1 MRINV
6 CPTILRHKRNGVGQP
21 RNSVYFDRM
30 EPQHNYEPDY
40 EAIKTLL
47 LEMAQEHNVAR
58 LLKKIVQQLAR
69 RPHIALARIWLIRE
83 GDCPCAA
90 REKACDDTV
99 RCLHLMASEGRPTA
113 DKQSDWS
120 RLDGDFS
127 RFPLGARKVGW
138 IAATG
143 KAVEVNDIV
152 KDSKWIARPEWARR
166 EGILGFGGQPLLYKG
181 EVLGVLAIFTRLR
194 LEHEELVWMRMIAD
208 HAATA
213 IANAR
218 AFEEINRLQ
227 EQLELECSYLR
238 EEIKE
243 ARAFG
248 DIVGESDALKS
259 VLKQVELVAPTDANV
274 IILGESGTGKE
285 LVAREIHKNSLRKD
299 RPLIKVNC
307 ASISREL
314 YESEFFGHVKGAFS
328 GALRDRAGR
337 FEAADGGTLFLD
349 EIGEIPLDLQS
360 KLLRVLQEGQYE
372 RVGDDVTRQV
382 DVRIIAATN
391 RNLKKDVAKGRFRQ
405 DLYYR
410 LNVFPIEVA
419 PLRSRKVDI
428 SLLAEHFLTLIQKR
442 GNRALPQLSSANL
455 SELQDY
461 DWPGN
466 VRELQNVIERAV
478 ITSQKGLLHFVLP
491 HEGSLIDSAKADPTG
506 FRSDDGEEVVPEFEM
521 RRRERQNIL
530 SALKRSNWKIYG
542 AGGAAQLLG
551 IKPTTLS
558 SRIKKMKIKKP
569 T

>member
-1 MRINV
+1 M
-6 CPTILRHKRNGVGQP
+6 CP
-21 RNSVYFDRM
+21 M
-30 EPQHNYEPDY
+30 EFTRDYRPDY
-40 EAIKTLL
+40 DSLKTLL
-47 LEMAQEHNVAR
+47 LEMAQEHAVAP
-58 LLKKIVQQLAR
+58 LLEMIVRQLAR
-69 RPHIALARIWLIRE
+69 RPHVALARIWLIKE
-83 GDCPCAA
+83 GGCPCPAQ
-90 REKACDDTV
+90 ESICDDKT
-99 RCLHLMASEGRPTA
+99 RCLHLMASRGKPLV
-113 DKQSDWS
+113 DKHADWS
-120 RLDGDFS
+120 RLDGEFS

-143 KAVEVNDIV
+143 KAVEVNDIE
-152 KDSKWIARPEWARR
+152 KDSKWIARPGWARK

-181 EVLGVLAIFTRLR
+181 EVLGVLAIFTRIR
-194 LEHEELVWMRMIAD
+194 LTHEELLWMRMIAD

-213 IANAR
+213 IVNAR
-218 AFEEINRLQ
+218 AFEEIQRLQ
-227 EQLELECSYLR
+227 GRLELECSYLR
-238 EEIKE
+238 EEVQE

-259 VLKQVELVAPTDANV
+259 VLKQVELVASTDASV
-274 IILGESGTGKE
+274 LILGESGTGKE
-285 LVAREIHKNSLRKD
+285 LVAREIHKRSNRHD

-328 GALRDRAGR
+328 GALRDRPGR

-349 EIGEIPLDLQS
+349 EVGEIPIDLQS

-372 RVGDDVTRQV
+372 RVGEEVTRQV

-391 RNLKKDVAKGRFRQ
+391 RDLKTDVAKGRFRQ

-419 PLRSRKVDI
+419 PLRLRKNDI
-428 SLLAEHFLTLIQKR
+428 PLLADHFLRLFQKR
-442 GNRALPQLSSANL
+442 GKHTLSRLSAANL
-455 SELQDY
+455 KQLKGY

-478 ITSQKGLLHFVLP
+478 ITSQGGPLQFVLP
-491 HEGSLIDSAKADPTG
+491 DEKGFGDSTKGAANGSGPE
-506 FRSDDGEEVVPEFEM
+506 DGGEVVPEFEM
-521 RRRERQNIL
+521 KRRERQNIIA
-530 SALKRSNWKIYG
+530 ALRNSNWKIYG

-558 SRIKKMKIKKP
+558 SRMKKMDIRKTAK
-569 T
+569 

>member
-1 MRINV
+1 ME
-6 CPTILRHKRNGVGQP
+6 
-21 RNSVYFDRM
+21 FDCD
-30 EPQHNYEPDY
+30 YEPDY
-40 EAIKTLL
+40 EPLKTLL
-47 LEMAQEHNVAR
+47 LEMAQEHTVSK
-58 LLKKIVQQLAR
+58 LLEMIVRQLTR
-69 RPHIALARIWLIRE
+69 RPHVALARIWLVQE
-83 GDCPCAA
+83 GGCPCPDK
-90 REKACDDTV
+90 EPGCDDKAT
-99 RCLHLMASEGRPTA
+99 CLHLKASEGRPLA
-113 DKQSDWS
+113 DKHADWS

-127 RFPLGARKVGW
+127 RFPMGVRKVGW

-143 KAVEVNDIV
+143 KAVEVNEIE
-152 KDSKWIARPEWARR
+152 KDSKWIARPGWARR

-181 EVLGVLAIFTRLR
+181 EVLGVLAVFTRLR
-194 LEHEELVWMRMIAD
+194 LKHEELVWMRMIAD

-218 AFEEINRLQ
+218 AFEKIQRLQ
-227 EQLELECSYLR
+227 DQLELECSYLR
-238 EEIKE
+238 EEVKE

-248 DIVGESDALKS
+248 DIIGQSDALQS

-285 LVAREIHKNSLRKD
+285 LVAREIHKRSTRHD

-314 YESEFFGHVKGAFS
+314 YESEFFGHVKGAYS
-328 GALRDRAGR
+328 GAIRDRAGR

-349 EIGEIPLDLQS
+349 EVGEIPLDLQS
-360 KLLRVLQEGQYE
+360 KLLRVIQEGQYE
-372 RVGDDVTRQV
+372 RVGEEVTRQV

-391 RNLKKDVAKGRFRQ
+391 RNLKKDIAKGLFRQ

-419 PLRSRKVDI
+419 PLRLRKGDI
-428 SLLAEHFLTLIQKR
+428 PLIAEHFLGLIQKR
-442 GNRALPQLSSANL
+442 GNRKLPRIAASNLKQLQN
-455 SELQDY
+455 Y

-466 VRELQNVIERAV
+466 VRELQNVIERAA
-478 ITSQKGLLHFVLP
+478 ITSQGRALQFVLP
-491 HEGSLIDSAKADPTG
+491 H
-506 FRSDDGEEVVPEFEM
+506 DDGLGKSHQAAAIDLEPNDEGLIIPESEM
-521 RRRERQNIL
+521 RGRERQNIL
-530 SALKRSNWKIYG
+530 ATLKKSNWKIYG

-569 T
+569 NV

>member
-1 MRINV
+1 MAFS
-6 CPTILRHKRNGVGQP
+6 H
-21 RNSVYFDRM
+21 D
-30 EPQHNYEPDY
+30 YEPDY
-40 EAIKTLL
+40 EHLKTLL
-47 LEMAQEHNVAR
+47 LEMAQEHNVAT
-58 LLKKIVQQLAR
+58 LLEKIVRQLAS
-69 RPHIALARIWLIRE
+69 RPHVALARVWLIQE

-90 REKACDDTV
+90 KEPTCDDKQK
-99 RCLHLMASEGRPTA
+99 CLHLVASQGRSLA
-113 DKQSDWS
+113 DNHADWS
-120 RLDGDFS
+120 RLDGNFS
-127 RFPLGARKVGW
+127 RFAVGARKVGW

-143 KAVEVNDIV
+143 KAVEVNDIE
-152 KDSKWIARPEWARR
+152 KDSKWIADPEWARR

-181 EVLGVLAIFTRLR
+181 EVLGVLAVFTRLR
-194 LEHEELVWMRMIAD
+194 LKHEELTWMRMIAD

-213 IANAR
+213 IVNAR
-218 AFEEINRLQ
+218 AFEKIQRLQ

-238 EEIKE
+238 EEVQE
-243 ARAFG
+243 ASAFG
-248 DIVGESDALKS
+248 DIVGQSDALKS

-285 LVAREIHKNSLRKD
+285 LVAREIHKRSARRD

-328 GALRDRAGR
+328 GAIKDRAGR
-337 FEAADGGTLFLD
+337 FEAANGGTLFLD
-349 EIGEIPLDLQS
+349 EVGEIPLDLQS

-372 RVGDDVTRQV
+372 RVGEEVTRQV

-419 PLRSRKVDI
+419 PLRLRKVDI
-428 SLLAEHFLTLIQKR
+428 PLLAEHFLGLIQQR
-442 GNRALPQLSSANL
+442 GNRTLPRLSTPNLKQLQN
-455 SELQDY
+455 Y

-466 VRELQNVIERAV
+466 VRELQNVIERAA
-478 ITSQKGLLHFVLP
+478 IASQGRSLQFVLP
-491 HEGSLIDSAKADPTG
+491 NDDDPRSLEPLAPFEAEPNDK
-506 FRSDDGEEVVPEFEM
+506 RVVIPESEM
-521 RRRERQNIL
+521 RQLERQNIIA
-530 SALKRSNWKIYG
+530 ALRESKWKIYG
-542 AGGAAQLLG
+542 TRGAAQLLG

-569 T
+569 TV